1 MEIAVLA
8 LGCFWGPEIKFSK
21 IDGIIKTEV
30 GYCGGNSSITTYKE
44 VCTGNTNHAEVVKLD
59 FDEKIITY
67 EKILK
72 IFFQIH
78 DPTTLNS
85 QGPDFGTQYRSEIF
99 YLNDN
104 QKMIAEKV
112 LNEVNERL
120 SGKVVTKI
128 SLLKNYCPAE
138 EYHQKYLESLHI
150 PGAIFFDIDENSRKD
165 TALPHMLVDQMS
177 WDKIVSNMGIKK
189 NDEIVIYDNSD
200 VISSCR
206 GWFNFIYYGH
216 DPKLINVLN
225 GGLRKWL
232 KEKKKVTDEISNID
246 KSDYKGSERKDL
258 VKSKQAIDQ
267 NIDEKIFTLIDA
279 RSRERFEG
287 KIPEPRKGL
296 RSGCIKNSFCIPFND
311 CLNDDK
317 TFKNKDQLKKIFK
330 TSIENL
336 EQKKIVFSCGSG
348 VTACVLA
355 LAYSLINDKYLPCIY
370 DGSWA
375 EYGLI

>member
-30 GYCGGNSSITTYKE
+30 GYCGGDSSITTYKE

-72 IFFQIH
+72 TFFQIH

-112 LNEVNERL
+112 LNEVNDRL

-138 EYHQKYLESLHI
+138 EYHQKYLEK
-150 PGAIFFDIDENSRKD
+150 R
-165 TALPHMLVDQMS
+165 
-177 WDKIVSNMGIKK
+177 
-189 NDEIVIYDNSD
+189 
-200 VISSCR
+200 
-206 GWFNFIYYGH
+206 
-216 DPKLINVLN
+216 
-225 GGLRKWL
+225 
-232 KEKKKVTDEISNID
+232 
-246 KSDYKGSERKDL
+246 
-258 VKSKQAIDQ
+258 
-267 NIDEKIFTLIDA
+267 
-279 RSRERFEG
+279 
-287 KIPEPRKGL
+287 
-296 RSGCIKNSFCIPFND
+296 
-311 CLNDDK
+311 
-317 TFKNKDQLKKIFK
+317 
-330 TSIENL
+330 
-336 EQKKIVFSCGSG
+336 
-348 VTACVLA
+348 
-355 LAYSLINDKYLPCIY
+355 
-370 DGSWA
+370 
-375 EYGLI
+375 

>member
-30 GYCGGNSSITTYKE
+30 GYCGGNSSVTTYKE

-72 IFFQIH
+72 TFFQIH

-112 LNEVNERL
+112 LNEINKRL

-138 EYHQKYLESLHI
+138 EYHQKYLEK
-150 PGAIFFDIDENSRKD
+150 R
-165 TALPHMLVDQMS
+165 
-177 WDKIVSNMGIKK
+177 
-189 NDEIVIYDNSD
+189 
-200 VISSCR
+200 
-206 GWFNFIYYGH
+206 
-216 DPKLINVLN
+216 
-225 GGLRKWL
+225 
-232 KEKKKVTDEISNID
+232 
-246 KSDYKGSERKDL
+246 
-258 VKSKQAIDQ
+258 
-267 NIDEKIFTLIDA
+267 
-279 RSRERFEG
+279 
-287 KIPEPRKGL
+287 
-296 RSGCIKNSFCIPFND
+296 
-311 CLNDDK
+311 
-317 TFKNKDQLKKIFK
+317 
-330 TSIENL
+330 
-336 EQKKIVFSCGSG
+336 
-348 VTACVLA
+348 
-355 LAYSLINDKYLPCIY
+355 
-370 DGSWA
+370 
-375 EYGLI
+375 